1 MYKYCDRCGITNVV
15 IPINIME
22 ISRVRLGEMS
32 LFCPNCMLSE
42 TLSFIS
48 TNIEGFYRSYKN
60 PVFYMAN
67 ILEFCERENLL
78 RAWERNRNKVYSYI
92 DEKRTEMRIALI
104 QDIEKIV
111 EYTKRE
117 INNRKRKEKRQNARL
132 QQRLKHA
139 IKN

>member
-1 MYKYCDRCGITNVV
+1 
-15 IPINIME
+15 
-22 ISRVRLGEMS
+22 
-32 LFCPNCMLSE
+32 
-42 TLSFIS
+42 
-48 TNIEGFYRSYKN
+48 
-60 PVFYMAN
+60 MAN